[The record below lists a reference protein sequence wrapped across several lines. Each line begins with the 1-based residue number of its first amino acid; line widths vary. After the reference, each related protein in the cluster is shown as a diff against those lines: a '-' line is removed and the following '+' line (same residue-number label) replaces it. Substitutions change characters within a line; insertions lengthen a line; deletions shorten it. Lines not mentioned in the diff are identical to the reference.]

1 MSKQISVEEV
11 RKGDRIRVITD
22 AGSSIEGVAYYQSGC
37 CWQDEGGDRLL
48 CTNRSG
54 ITVLLIDRP
63 KPPLPTVP
71 GTVFRATEI
80 RGEECDVTVLV
91 CELYGGDRD
100 VFYVSHKRVQGFA
113 IHRGPD
119 HITAWE
125 PIEGNKNNG

>member
-54 ITVLLIDRP
+54 ITALLIDRP
-63 KPPLPTVP
+63 KPPLPTTP

-80 RGEECDVTVLV
+80 RGEACDVTVLV
-91 CELYGGDRD
+91 CDWYGGTYASSSSVAKQQVHNAYD
-100 VFYVSHKRVQGFA
+100 
-113 IHRGPD
+113 
-119 HITAWE
+119 ITAWD
-125 PIEGNKNNG
+125 PIEVTNA